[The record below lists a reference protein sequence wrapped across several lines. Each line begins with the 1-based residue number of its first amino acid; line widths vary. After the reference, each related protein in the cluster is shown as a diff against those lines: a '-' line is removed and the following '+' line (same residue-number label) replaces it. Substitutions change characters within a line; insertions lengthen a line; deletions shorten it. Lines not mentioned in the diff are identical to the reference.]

1 MKEIEVKILD
11 MSTVLRPS
19 NSFALVLEEVGVE
32 KRKLALIIGA
42 AEAQSIKMGEMNY
55 RPPRPFT
62 HDLMLHVM
70 EAGGLECEKAVIYE
84 VKNGIYYSYFYIRR
98 ADGEIEA
105 VDART
110 SDVVALSLRAKFP
123 LYVYEDVLEREQL
136 RNVSTDGSI
145 YTLTVN
151 SVDLDT
157 LKKAMEEAVAS
168 EDYERASQLRD
179 EIRKREQ
186 EQKDEN

>member
-84 VKNGIYYSYFYIRR
+84 VKNGIYYSYFYIY
-98 ADGEIEA
+98 
-105 VDART
+105 
-110 SDVVALSLRAKFP
+110 
-123 LYVYEDVLEREQL
+123 YVIY
-136 RNVSTDGSI
+136 NVS
-145 YTLTVN
+145 L
-151 SVDLDT
+151 
-157 LKKAMEEAVAS
+157 
-168 EDYERASQLRD
+168 
-179 EIRKREQ
+179 
-186 EQKDEN
+186 

>member
-1 MKEIEVKILD
+1 MNEIEVKILD

-42 AEAQSIKMGEMNY
+42 AEAQSIKMGELNY
-55 RPPRPFT
+55 NPPRPFT
-62 HDLMLHVM
+62 HDLMLSVIKVGGM
-70 EAGGLECEKAVIYE
+70 ECVKGVIYE
-84 VKNGIYYSYFYIRR
+84 VKNGIYYSYLYIRR
-98 ADGEIEA
+98 ADGELKV

-110 SDVVALSLRAKFP
+110 SDVIALSLRARFP
-123 LYVYEDVLEREQL
+123 LYVYEDILEREQL
-136 RNVSTDGSI
+136 RNISMDGST

-151 SVDLDT
+151 SVDMDT
-157 LKKAMEEAVAS
+157 LKKAMEEAVAA

-179 EIRKREQ
+179 EIRKREH
-186 EQKDEN
+186 EEKDGI